1 MDTLQT
7 IAKRRSVRAFKDD
20 QIPEE
25 ILMKILEAARAAPSA
40 GNRQARDI
48 IVVNNREIKK
58 TLTEA
63 ALGQRFIEEAPIVL
77 VFCAIPERSAQR
89 YGDRG
94 RNLYCVLDAAASAE
108 NVLLAAHALG
118 LGTCWIGAF
127 NDDMVARAL
136 GFPSD
141 ARPVAIIPLGYPA
154 EKPDETPRLI
164 FKEFI
169 HLNQY
174 GQQWRN

>member
-7 IAKRRSVRAFKDD
+7 IAKRRSIRAFKDN

-48 IVVNNREIKK
+48 IVIDNGEIKK
-58 TLTEA
+58 ILTEA
-63 ALGQRFIEEAPIVL
+63 AFGQEFIEEAPIVL
-77 VFCAIPERSAQR
+77 VFCAVRERSARR

-94 RNLYCVLDAAASAE
+94 RNLYCILDAAASAE

-127 NDDMVARAL
+127 NDDMVAETL
-136 GFPSD
+136 GLPSD
-141 ARPVAIIPLGYPA
+141 ARPIALIPVGYPA
-154 EKPDETPRLI
+154 EKPDETPRLV

-174 GQQWRN
+174 GRQWRD